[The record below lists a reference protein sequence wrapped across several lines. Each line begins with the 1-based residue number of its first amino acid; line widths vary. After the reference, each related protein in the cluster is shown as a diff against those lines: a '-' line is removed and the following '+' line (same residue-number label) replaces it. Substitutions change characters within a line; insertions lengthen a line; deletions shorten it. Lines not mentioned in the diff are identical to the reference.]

1 LHVREIENGQSAEL
15 NEPFVMADGREL
27 MYAGD
32 PQGGASHVINC
43 RCTIRFEAK
52 RDKNGNLIYKV

>member
-1 LHVREIENGQSAEL
+1 
-15 NEPFVMADGREL
+15 MADGREL

-32 PQGGASHVINC
+32 PQGGASQVINC

-52 RDKNGNLIYKV
+52 RDKEGNLIYKV